1 MPKSIFW
8 RARSLGLLMEARMR
22 ARSCFVVGR
31 VWPARQ
37 GRLAGP
43 APSEALLESSP
54 AVRRA
59 QVYKLN
65 PRQHDD
71 IARHAVGTTPQQQ
84 RHLAACTC
92 SQKPEVG
99 ACARA
104 GNRCMLL
111 FPHPRNA
118 PLLLLKF
125 DSSVASF
132 CLLGEQ
138 GERAR
143 VRLAPPS
150 SRGSSSEDR
159 CVRSTCSIG
168 AAGMLE
174 GTQLQR
180 AGSAGRIKKWNAKS
194 VFAPFFGGPLKKT
207 GNSNVSPAGDR
218 TEVAATGIGH
228 ARSWRAM
235 TVP

>member
-1 MPKSIFW
+1 
-8 RARSLGLLMEARMR
+8 MR

-174 GTQLQR
+174 GPP
-180 AGSAGRIKKWNAKS
+180 GRLAPARRNAKS
-194 VFAPFFGGPLKKT
+194 VFEGTLRAFSRHFRGDPGER
-207 GNSNVSPAGDR
+207 NSHPVGFQVGWKGRRKALASTP
-218 TEVAATGIGH
+218 
-228 ARSWRAM
+228 
-235 TVP
+235 VPVPRVTQ